1 MVIIIPE
8 KAPVVF
14 HRRFL
19 AIFRGSGAPTRY
31 RTGRAGKHLPQNS
44 AAFLL
49 QGIQNALDIGIR
61 LPQTAKQSAG
71 TLFFKMLGGNEFR
84 LRQGSAV
91 QNACTQ

>member
-14 HRRFL
+14 RRRFL
-19 AIFRGSGAPTRY
+19 AIFRDSGAPTRY

-61 LPQTAKQSAG
+61 HPADCLAVC
-71 TLFFKMLGGNEFR
+71 GNPV
-84 LRQGSAV
+84 L
-91 QNACTQ
+91 